1 MPGTPAS
8 LPTAEYFCQ
17 LDGLSFTVQV
27 YQLPDGS
34 FEGKITVDEGSAD
47 FNAIYF
53 GDGIDDGSSA
63 SLNGPLNMNNG
74 SSTDWDQAVK
84 LSSPGLGKLGADKP
98 TFLSEGESFSFAL
111 DIDSLDEIADI
122 GIRAT
127 STSTPEGSIKCE
139 LTPVIE
145 DEDED
150 YGIDYLTGPIG
161 GNTDAQAV
169 APVAEVAAP
178 VAEAAAP
185 VAEAVAPVTE
195 AAAPLAEAAA
205 PVTDAAAPVVDAA
218 TPLAEAAAPVDE
230 AETPTPALETPPAE
244 AETSAAEPETPS
256 AEGESEP
263 AAETPAPVFGAD
275 LDDAEYYSQFANLIG
290 VAPDEAPLPDEELE
304 DDYAFDY

>member
-74 SSTDWDQAVK
+74 SSTDWDQAIK

-139 LTPVIE
+139 LTPVID

-169 APVAEVAAP
+169 APVAEMAAP

-185 VAEAVAPVTE
+185 VAEA
-195 AAAPLAEAAA
+195 AAPLAEAAT
-205 PVTDAAAPVVDAA
+205 PVNDAAAPVVDAA
-218 TPLAEAAAPVDE
+218 TPVADAAAPVEE
-230 AETPTPALETPPAE
+230 AETQTPALETPPAE

-256 AEGESEP
+256 AEGEGEP